1 MRPAGC
7 ERAELSRLT
16 GAVPSTVVDPARGET
31 EQMLTGPSAGGT
43 LDADGVADAITDPS
57 RRHPELDRLPRQQLH
72 QRRLRNNRTT
82 RAQQFTW
89 NADGTPNFGAP
100 VALGTSLAEPS
111 GETATTPTA
120 YTLVN
125 KHSGK
130 CLDVAKAGTLDGADV
145 IQWSCNGGSN
155 QKWTFSDPG
164 NETAAAGC

>member
-1 MRPAGC
+1 MPMG
-7 ERAELSRLT
+7 S
-16 GAVPSTVVDPARGET
+16 
-31 EQMLTGPSAGGT
+31 QM
-43 LDADGVADAITDPS
+43 PS
-57 RRHPELDRLPRQQLH
+57 RIRPDGTQNWIVYHANSSTSGGCG
-72 QRRLRNNRTT
+72 NNRTT